1 MIDAALAWMTAR
13 PRGPIPQPVAMTP
26 TEVDRWLPTV
36 PGWRRVGKTLVRELR
51 TRDFDEA
58 LAPVERVGRYAV
70 DYERRP
76 DICITEFNHVRLKIF
91 NLHHSGLTEVQLRLA
106 LKTSAIIATTD
117 DAELREVA
125 GAAREL

>member
-1 MIDAALAWMTAR
+1 
-13 PRGPIPQPVAMTP
+13 MTP
-26 TEVDRWLPTV
+26 SEVDRWLPSA
-36 PGWRRVGKTLVRELR
+36 PGWRRVGKTLVRELC

-58 LAPVERVGRYAV
+58 LALVERVGRYAI

-76 DICITEFNHVRLKIF
+76 DICITEFSRVRLKIF
-91 NLHHSGLTEVQLRLA
+91 NLHHSGLTEAELRLA
-106 LKTSAIIATTD
+106 LKTSAVIDTD

>member
-1 MIDAALAWMTAR
+1 
-13 PRGPIPQPVAMTP
+13 MTP
-26 TEVDRWLPTV
+26 SEVDRWLPSA

-58 LAPVERVGRYAV
+58 LALVERVGRYAI

-76 DICITEFNHVRLKIF
+76 DICITEFNRVRLKIF
-91 NLHHSGLTEVQLRLA
+91 NLHHSGLTEAELRLA
-106 LKTSAIIATTD
+106 LKTSAVIDTD